1 MKKIVKLTENDIKRM
16 VRKVV
21 NEISYGT
28 VDDAQSVNY
37 DTFGDLSHSFWKF
50 ESKLGELEEEFK
62 EVEPSLYQNRN
73 FNAWRT
79 DSNNPYMNKI
89 FSLML
94 KIESNLSSIR
104 EASDKIN
111 NILERKEN
119 QRDNFNQATM
129 NYDNIHQ
136 NDDISWDEYR
146 KGEIN
151 NV

>member
-28 VDDAQSVNY
+28 VDDAQSINY
-37 DTFGDLSHSFWKF
+37 NTFGDLNHTFWRF

-62 EVEPSLYQNRN
+62 EVEPNLYQNRN

-89 FSLML
+89 YSLML
-94 KIESNLSSIR
+94 SIESNISKIR
-104 EASDKIN
+104 EASDEIN
-111 NILERKEN
+111 KILERKES
-119 QRDNFNQATM
+119 QRNNFSDAM
-129 NYDNIHQ
+129 SKYDNVHG
-136 NDDISWDEYR
+136 NDDISWDEY
-146 KGEIN
+146 KSGNIN

>member
-37 DTFGDLSHSFWKF
+37 DTFGDLNHSFWKF

-73 FNAWRT
+73 FNAWRM

>member
-37 DTFGDLSHSFWKF
+37 DTFGDLNHSFWKF